1 MPNGTPLPSI
11 VNRLNEALR
20 RQVVPVLGRVPAY
33 GRLIYALATEA
44 GLSAADKR
52 TLFLALGYQISPVDL
67 IPGFIPIIGA
77 LDDLLVMFWG
87 IRTTLEKLPP
97 ERGDAILAGVTLT
110 REQIDADTEIIRTAL
125 RELVARPAVA
135 AGKGLWSAMKSTVIA
150 GAYVGYLAYYLVKGK
165 KKTQSGNEPRI

>member
-1 MPNGTPLPSI
+1 MTDATPLADI
-11 VNRLNEALR
+11 VNRMNEALR

-33 GRLIYALATEA
+33 GRLIYALTTNG

-52 TLFLALGYQISPVDL
+52 TLFLALGYQFSPVDL
-67 IPGFIPIIGA
+67 IPGFIPVIGA

-97 ERGDAILAGVTLT
+97 ERGDAILADVGLT
-110 REQIDADTEIIRTAL
+110 REQIEADTEVIRTAL
-125 RELVARPAVA
+125 RTLVARPAIA
-135 AGKGLWSAMKSTVIA
+135 AGKGLWAAMKSTVIA

-165 KKTQSGNEPRI
+165 KKNS